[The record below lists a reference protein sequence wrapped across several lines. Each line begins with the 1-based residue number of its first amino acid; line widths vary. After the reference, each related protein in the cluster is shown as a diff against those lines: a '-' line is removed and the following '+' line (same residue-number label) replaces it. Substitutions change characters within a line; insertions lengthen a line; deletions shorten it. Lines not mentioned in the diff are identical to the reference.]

1 MKNYTPLRKA
11 TTNAKNLEGTLMNYK
26 CRKATMKY
34 EEFHKIQTVH
44 FLLTNGHIDFMK
56 VSGDDAI
63 ICISGIAGL
72 LSYSEEQEVNTHGK
86 TTRGERF

>member
-1 MKNYTPLRKA
+1 
-11 TTNAKNLEGTLMNYK
+11 
-26 CRKATMKY
+26 MKY
-34 EEFHKIQTVH
+34 EDFHKIQTVH
-44 FLLTNGHIDFMK
+44 FLLANGHIDFMK

-86 TTRGERF
+86 ITRGKGF